1 VNRSKITNIG
11 GGTKIKKMNKTVSR
25 IKKKRKFRDEF
36 EGSITKDTITEKEIE
51 TSQRILY
58 TRNKLR
64 EKNFMY
70 FCIFANNIGV
80 L

>member
-1 VNRSKITNIG
+1 MG
-11 GGTKIKKMNKTVSR
+11 GGTKIKKMTKTVSR

-58 TRNKLR
+58 TRNKLIK
-64 EKNFMY
+64 KNFMY
-70 FCIFANNIGV
+70 F
-80 L
+80 